1 MRNWACMGLRLRRR
15 ASSRSRTRKACE
27 SLSSAATIL
36 ASTSSCCAE
45 RSKTDPNL
53 EVPVLHV
60 RIAPQRHLKDDGL
73 EPRLVHL
80 VYFLRAMSLF
90 GQERLYGSCD
100 RKDERDHVTQP
111 DVIRRLVSSIG
122 LVLLVPGVA
131 HRYLLLVVEPLLV
144 IRTPASVEYP
154 LPEPPAHPPEILR
167 VRSALVICE
176 IANQV

>member
-1 MRNWACMGLRLRRR
+1 MNCACVGLRSRSH

-131 HRYLLLVVEPLLV
+131 QRYLLLVVEPLLV
-144 IRTPASVEYP
+144 VWTPASVEYP
-154 LPEPPAHPPEILR
+154 LPEPDRKSTRLN
-167 VRSALVICE
+167 SS
-176 IANQV
+176 